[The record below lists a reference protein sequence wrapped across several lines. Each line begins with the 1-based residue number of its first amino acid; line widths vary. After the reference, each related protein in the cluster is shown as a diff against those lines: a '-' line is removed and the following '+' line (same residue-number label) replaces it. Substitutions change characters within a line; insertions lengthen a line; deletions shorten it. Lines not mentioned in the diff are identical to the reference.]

1 MTSPVTVYAT
11 SWCPYCR
18 VLLGGLK
25 RTDVDYDVV
34 DVDDPKNAELSDWV
48 ASVNNGNRI
57 VPTVR
62 FSDGTHATNPP
73 VEIVAQK
80 YRELTA

>member
-25 RTDVDYDVV
+25 RTEVDYEVV

-62 FSDGTHATNPP
+62 FSDGTHMTNPGVGAV
-73 VEIVAQK
+73 VEK
-80 YRELTA
+80 YNAMR

>member
-18 VLLGGLK
+18 VLLARLK
-25 RTDVDYDVV
+25 RTEVDYEVV
-34 DVDDPKNAELSDWV
+34 DVDDPKNAEFSDWV

-62 FSDGTHATNPP
+62 FSDGTHLTNPP
-73 VEIVAQK
+73 VGAVVEK
-80 YRELTA
+80 YNAMR

>member
-18 VLLGGLK
+18 VLLAGLK
-25 RTDVDYDVV
+25 RTDVDYEVV
-34 DVDDPKNAELSDWV
+34 DVDDPKNAEFSDWV

-62 FSDGTHATNPP
+62 FSDGTHATNPA
-73 VEIVAQK
+73 VDVVAAK
-80 YRELTA
+80 YRELTS

>member
-25 RTDVDYDVV
+25 RTEVDYEVV

>member
-1 MTSPVTVYAT
+1 MSAPVTVYAT

-18 VLLGGLK
+18 TLLGGLK
-25 RTDVDYDVV
+25 RTDVDYEVV
-34 DVDDPKNAELSDWV
+34 DVDDPANKEFSDWV

-62 FSDGTHATNPP
+62 YADGTHQTNPG
-73 VEIVAQK
+73 VGAVVDKFNAM
-80 YRELTA
+80 R

>member
-18 VLLGGLK
+18 VLLAGLK

-34 DVDDPKNAELSDWV
+34 DVDDPKNAEFSDWV

-62 FSDGTHATNPP
+62 FADGTHMTNPGVGAV
-73 VEIVAQK
+73 VEK
-80 YRELTA
+80 YNAMR